1 MSRSGIL
8 SFYSTDLDQIRTVNS
23 WSMTSNLDGSF
34 TTYPQAT
41 SLNKPKT
48 ATITD
53 ILKNSY
59 GNVFYTVSANG
70 IHQYYANVAHDLGTL
85 YPYAN
90 EFTVKLP
97 VANVSHLDVV
107 NSGNTAFFK
116 NQSGLMT
123 SANLSSTDNV
133 ATATTIGSG
142 DSWFLDTSLS
152 SLSDSYMS
160 PDGALLFLF
169 SGTSVRKYSLSTPFD
184 LTSASFVQSASLGS
198 QGNGYG
204 YFKPDG
210 TILYHLSGDLTNI
223 IYIDE
228 YTLSTAWDLS
238 SASATGSLS
247 PYDSSFLYYNRGRGI
262 AASSAGDKL
271 YVMSTGASAGVY
283 RLLQIAMPTPWSLG
297 SASPYNPATDP
308 IGQFERGLFFKDDGT
323 RMFSIIS
330 GAMRSYTL
338 SVPWNVLGK
347 TAEYTVNANS
357 RVGSN
362 SYGGIASSNSGA
374 EILIVGSDTKTL
386 NKANLATAWDLST
399 ATVPTAD
406 RELFYTGNTGNFRVS
421 SDGQYMI
428 QASGDVLYSY
438 ELATAYDL
446 STATLIASKDMI
458 LSYPLG
464 HFTVSDDGL
473 TIYAENDRSSFAT
486 YTYKISLDA
495 PWDVTNASIDETYT
509 NNTINSVKVLIN
521 NPQSNVYL
529 ATRITNIYGN
539 SEDVLVKYAQPTNNS
554 FTGITFDSSEAGW
567 YSKASLLTDNFAG
580 LKFTP
585 DGKKF
590 VTIGDNSFIIHELAT
605 PWDVSTA
612 SVTTTKSINT
622 STARFLN
629 ATISSNGQYILMP
642 ESNRSYVY
650 TLPLAKPWDLAAIP
664 NSGSSTLLDTYN
676 WPGYDI
682 QFDRAGTSVAILTG
696 NAITFYKLTTP
707 WDISTKTTGG
717 GSISLDSLE
726 ESRCFAV
733 SSNGRYVFVP
743 YTDVS
748 GATRISKIRRYKLS
762 SYWGGSATTSQTL
775 SIPDSN
781 YRLFTGIA
789 FDPPGNTMYLLDRF
803 SRSILTYSTGA

>member
-23 WSMTSNLDGSF
+23 WSMTANVDSSF
-34 TTYPQAT
+34 STYPQAT
-41 SLNKPKT
+41 SLNKPRT
-48 ATITD
+48 APITD
-53 ILKNSY
+53 ILKNSR

-70 IHQYYANVAHDLGTL
+70 IHQYYANVPHDLGTV
-85 YPYAN
+85 YPYASD
-90 EFTVKLP
+90 FTVKLP

-123 SANLSSTDNV
+123 SANLSSVDNV

-142 DSWFLDTSLS
+142 DSWYLDTSLA
-152 SLSDSYMS
+152 SLSHSYMS
-160 PDGALLFLF
+160 PDGTLLFLF
-169 SGTSVRKYSLSTPFD
+169 SGVLVRKYSLSTPFD
-184 LTSASFVQSASLGS
+184 LTTASFVQSASLGS
-198 QGNGYG
+198 QGSGYG

-210 TILYHLSGDLTNI
+210 TMLYHLSGELTNI

-238 SASATGSLS
+238 TATATGSLS
-247 PYDSSFLYYNRGRGI
+247 PYDSNFLFYNRGRGI
-262 AASSAGDKL
+262 AVSSSGDRL
-271 YVMSTGASAGVY
+271 YVMSTSSFAGVY
-283 RLLQIAMPTPWSLG
+283 RLLQIAMPTPWSLA
-297 SASPYNPATDP
+297 SASPFNPPSDP
-308 IGQFERGLFFKDDGT
+308 IGQFERGLFFQDDGT
-323 RMFSIIS
+323 RMFSITN
-330 GAMRSYTL
+330 GALRSYTL
-338 SVPWNVLGK
+338 SIPWNILGK
-347 TAEYTVNANS
+347 TTEHTVNANS

-362 SYGGIASSNSGA
+362 SYGGIASSNSGT
-374 EILIVGSDTKTL
+374 EILIAGTGTNTL
-386 NKANLATAWDLST
+386 HKANLATAWNLST
-399 ATVPTAD
+399 ATIPSVD
-406 RELFYTGNTGNFRVS
+406 RELFFTGNTGNFRVS
-421 SDGQYMI
+421 NDGQYMI

-438 ELATAYDL
+438 QLTTPYDL
-446 STATLIASKDMI
+446 STATLIGSKDMT
-458 LSYPLG
+458 LSFALG

-486 YTYKISLDA
+486 FTYKISLTA
-495 PWDVTNASIDETYT
+495 PWNVTNASIVETYNT
-509 NNTINSVKVLIN
+509 NTSNSVKVLIN

-539 SEDVLVKYAQPTNNS
+539 SEDVLVKYAQPNNNS
-554 FTGITFDSSEAGW
+554 FIGITFDSSDEGW
-567 YSKASLLTDNFAG
+567 FSKADLLTDNFAG

-590 VTIGDNSFIIHELAT
+590 VTIGDNSFIIHELST
-605 PWDVSTA
+605 PWDIATA
-612 SVTTTKSINT
+612 SVTNTRSINT
-622 STARFLN
+622 STVRFLN
-629 ATISSNGQYILMP
+629 ATISSNGQFILMP
-642 ESNRSYVY
+642 ESNRSNVY
-650 TLPLAKPWDLAAIP
+650 TLPLSKPWDLSAIP
-664 NSGSSTLLDTYN
+664 NSGSSALLDTYN

-707 WDISTKTTGG
+707 WNISTITTGG
-717 GSISLDSLE
+717 GSISLDSFE
-726 ESRCFAV
+726 EARCFAV

-748 GATRISKIRRYKLS
+748 GSTRVSKIRRYRLS
-762 SYWGGSATTSQTL
+762 SYWGGSATISQTL
-775 SIPDSN
+775 SVPDSS